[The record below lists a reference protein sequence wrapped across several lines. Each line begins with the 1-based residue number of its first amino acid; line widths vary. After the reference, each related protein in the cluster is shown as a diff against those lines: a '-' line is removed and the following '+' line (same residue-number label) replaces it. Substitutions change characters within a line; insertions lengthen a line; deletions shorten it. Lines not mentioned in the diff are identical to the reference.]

1 MIGVGATVG
10 NYQVLQKIGSGA
22 MGNVFL
28 AHHPVIGK
36 RVALKVIHPELA
48 SNEEM
53 IARFFNEARAVTQ
66 IGHENIVDVQDF
78 GQTPDGDSF
87 IVMELLEGFSLG
99 DKLKHE
105 GALSIPRATHIA
117 LQLAD
122 GLSAAH
128 ARGIIHRDLKPD
140 NIFLIPRGGDP
151 DFVKILDF
159 GLAKLSGPSQA
170 MSHQTK
176 TGSLLGT
183 PHYMAPE
190 QAENVKKVDH
200 RADVYSLGCILFQM
214 LTGRVPFPGEGFGE
228 VLVRHVR
235 EPPPLPSRLNP
246 AVPPALEK
254 IVLHAL
260 AKKPDFR
267 FASMDEFRAALRDP
281 ERFAQTL
288 DGQGGIKL
296 TPDAG
301 MAAVGVAGMGAAAGG
316 AAAAVGALPAAVA
329 AGAVERRADDA
340 GAAGARSGGDRA
352 RAGRRG
358 AEGSATRRPRR
369 RRRADPI
376 RSAWLQPRPA
386 KDTVAEAVR
395 PRRKSRAPLWAARS
409 SRWRRSPARGGWWLR
424 RRARGHVAVTV
435 TTDPAGAAVY
445 DGERLVGAAPVVV
458 KVPRGAEPHTIAV
471 KKDGYLTAQRVVTG
485 ARDRA
490 LALRLAPSPVE
501 DKDEPPP
508 PVPPGDPA
516 RARAGC
522 AGAGRR
528 RRAAG
533 QAAPPKAAAPRKHHA
548 QAEEGRHADSHAI
561 LLVLWQIPR
570 RVDGRKH
577 AKAEARIGTPRLLV
591 RRPVRPR
598 QAARALRG
606 VAPRAARRGR
616 GARRALRRLSRHAGR
631 RPRARR
637 RSRICWW
644 RWRRRCR
651 ASWRGCSA
659 SRTSGTSCAAH
670 RGRAARVPLQG
681 RVRQA
686 ARAQA
691 QARRVHARRAATRC
705 SRGSACS
712 ASRPTTSARWRWP
725 SSACSTKRRS

>member
-1 MIGVGATVG
+1 VIGVGASVG
-10 NYQVLQKIGSGA
+10 NYQVLQKIGAGA

-87 IVMELLEGFSLG
+87 IVMELLEGSSLG

-105 GALSIPRATHIA
+105 GALSVPRATHIA

-260 AKKPDFR
+260 AKKPEFR
-267 FASMDEFRAALRDP
+267 FASMDEFRGALRDP
-281 ERFAQTL
+281 ERFSQTL

-296 TPDAG
+296 TPDGG
-301 MAAVGVAGMGAAAGG
+301 MAAVGVAGMGPPPEAPPSPSGRFPQQSPR
-316 AAAAVGALPAAVA
+316 ALSSDAPTMLAQPAPDPAAIARAQAEAQRGRHEAATAPTPQRPDSQRRPDPQRIVA
-329 AGAVERRADDA
+329 A
-340 GAAGARSGGDRA
+340 
-352 RAGRRG
+352 
-358 AEGSATRRPRR
+358 
-369 RRRADPI
+369 
-376 RSAWLQPRPA
+376 RPA
-386 KDTVAEAVR
+386 KATVAEAVR
-395 PRRKSRAPLWAARS
+395 PRRKSRAPLYAALGVLVVVAGGAA
-409 SRWRRSPARGGWWLR
+409 WYFVAGPGRG
-424 RRARGHVAVTV
+424 GHVAVTV
-435 TTDPAGAAVY
+435 TTEPAGATVF
-445 DGERLVGAAPVVV
+445 DGERLVGATPIVVQL
-458 KVPRGAEPHTIAV
+458 PRDGAPHTLIV
-471 KKDGYLTAQRVVTG
+471 KRDGYLTAERVVSG
-485 ARDRA
+485 KDDRA
-490 LALRLAPSPVE
+490 LKLRLTPKPVE
-501 DKDEPPP
+501 EPEEPPP
-508 PVPPGDPA
+508 PAPPPKPVA
-516 RARAGC
+516 VATPP
-522 AGAGRR
+522 
-528 RRAAG
+528 
-533 QAAPPKAAAPRKHHA
+533 PPKAVAKAAAKAEPPKPVAPKKHHA
-548 QAEEGRHADSHAI
+548 RPPKEDTLI
-561 LLVLWQIPR
+561 L
-570 RVDGRKH
+570 
-577 AKAEARIGTPRLLV
+577 TP
-591 RRPVRPR
+591 
-598 QAARALRG
+598 
-606 VAPRAARRGR
+606 
-616 GARRALRRLSRHAGR
+616 SF
-631 RPRARR
+631 
-637 RSRICWW
+637 
-644 RWRRRCR
+644 
-651 ASWRGCSA
+651 
-659 SRTSGTSCAAH
+659 
-670 RGRAARVPLQG
+670 
-681 RVRQA
+681 
-686 ARAQA
+686 
-691 QARRVHARRAATRC
+691 
-705 SRGSACS
+705 
-712 ASRPTTSARWRWP
+712 
-725 SSACSTKRRS
+725 

>member
-1 MIGVGATVG
+1 MIGIGASVG

-87 IVMELLEGFSLG
+87 IVMELLEGVSLG

-159 GLAKLSGPSQA
+159 GLAKLSGPSQV

-246 AVPPALEK
+246 SVPPALEK

-260 AKKPDFR
+260 AKKPEFR

-288 DGQGGIKL
+288 DGHGGIKL
-296 TPDAG
+296 TPDGG
-301 MAAVGVAGMGAAAGG
+301 MPAVGLAGMGPPPDAPPSPSGRFPAQSPRAISNDAPTMIAQPAPDPAAIARAQAEAQRQRHEATTAPTPRRPDPQRMVTPRPTRATVAHGARPERKANPAMFVALALIAVIVGG
-316 AAAAVGALPAAVA
+316 AGWYFI
-329 AGAVERRADDA
+329 AGP
-340 GAAGARSGGDRA
+340 G
-352 RAGRRG
+352 
-358 AEGSATRRPRR
+358 
-369 RRRADPI
+369 
-376 RSAWLQPRPA
+376 
-386 KDTVAEAVR
+386 
-395 PRRKSRAPLWAARS
+395 
-409 SRWRRSPARGGWWLR
+409 RGG
-424 RRARGHVAVTV
+424 HIAVTV
-435 TTDPAGAAVY
+435 TTDPAGAEVY
-445 DGERLVGAAPVVV
+445 DGDRLVGNAPVVV
-458 KVPRGAEPHTIAV
+458 KLPRDGEAHPILV

-485 ARDRA
+485 KDDQA
-490 LALRLAPSPVE
+490 LKLRLTPKPVAE
-501 DKDEPPP
+501 PEEPPP
-508 PVPPGDPA
+508 PPPQKPVAVAVTPPPPA
-516 RARAGC
+516 
-522 AGAGRR
+522 
-528 RRAAG
+528 
-533 QAAPPKAAAPRKHHA
+533 PKSEAPRAQTPKKHHA
-548 QAEEGRHADSHAI
+548 RPKKEDTLI
-561 LLVLWQIPR
+561 L
-570 RVDGRKH
+570 
-577 AKAEARIGTPRLLV
+577 TP
-591 RRPVRPR
+591 
-598 QAARALRG
+598 
-606 VAPRAARRGR
+606 
-616 GARRALRRLSRHAGR
+616 SF
-631 RPRARR
+631 
-637 RSRICWW
+637 
-644 RWRRRCR
+644 
-651 ASWRGCSA
+651 
-659 SRTSGTSCAAH
+659 
-670 RGRAARVPLQG
+670 
-681 RVRQA
+681 
-686 ARAQA
+686 
-691 QARRVHARRAATRC
+691 
-705 SRGSACS
+705 
-712 ASRPTTSARWRWP
+712 
-725 SSACSTKRRS
+725 

>member
-1 MIGVGATVG
+1 VIGVGATVG

-99 DKLKHE
+99 DRLKHE
-105 GALSIPRATHIA
+105 GSLSVPRATHIA

-246 AVPPALEK
+246 AVPPAIEK

-267 FASMDEFRAALRDP
+267 FASMDDFRSALRDP
-281 ERFAQTL
+281 ERFSQTL
-288 DGQGGIKL
+288 DGQAGTL
-296 TPDAG
+296 TPDSG
-301 MAAVGVAGMGAAAGG
+301 MAAVGVAGMGPPPPAPPPPGPG
-316 AAAAVGALPAAVA
+316 QSGRVQSPRAVSNEAPTMLAQQAPDPAAI
-329 AGAVERRADDA
+329 E
-340 GAAGARSGGDRA
+340 RA
-352 RAGRRG
+352 RAEAQKKRH
-358 AEGSATRRPRR
+358 EATTAPTPQKADAQRRP
-369 RRRADPI
+369 DPQ
-376 RSAWLQPRPA
+376 RVVSARPQKA
-386 KDTVAEAVR
+386 TVAEPLR
-395 PRRKSRAPLWAARS
+395 PARHSRAPLIALLVVGAVALGAGGWYFLAG
-409 SRWRRSPARGGWWLR
+409 PGRGGN
-424 RRARGHVAVTV
+424 VAVTV
-435 TTDPAGAAVY
+435 TTEPTGAEVY
-445 DGERLVGAAPVVV
+445 DGDQLVGTAPIVV
-458 KVPRGAEPHTIAV
+458 KVVRGSEPHTILV
-471 KKDGYLTAQRVVTG
+471 KKEGYLSAQRVVG
-485 ARDRA
+485 SKEDRA
-490 LALRLAPSPVE
+490 LTLKLSAKPVE
-501 DKDEPPP
+501 EKEEPPP
-508 PVPPGDPA
+508 PPPPA
-516 RARAGC
+516 PPPKPVAIATPPP
-522 AGAGRR
+522 APAPEP
-528 RRAAG
+528 AK
-533 QAAPPKAAAPRKHHA
+533 AAPAPKKHHPKPKK
-548 QAEEGRHADSHAI
+548 EDTLI
-561 LLVLWQIPR
+561 L
-570 RVDGRKH
+570 
-577 AKAEARIGTPRLLV
+577 TP
-591 RRPVRPR
+591 
-598 QAARALRG
+598 
-606 VAPRAARRGR
+606 
-616 GARRALRRLSRHAGR
+616 SF
-631 RPRARR
+631 
-637 RSRICWW
+637 
-644 RWRRRCR
+644 
-651 ASWRGCSA
+651 
-659 SRTSGTSCAAH
+659 
-670 RGRAARVPLQG
+670 
-681 RVRQA
+681 
-686 ARAQA
+686 
-691 QARRVHARRAATRC
+691 
-705 SRGSACS
+705 
-712 ASRPTTSARWRWP
+712 
-725 SSACSTKRRS
+725 

>member
-1 MIGVGATVG
+1 MIAVGATVG

-99 DKLKHE
+99 DRIKSE
-105 GALSIPRATHIA
+105 GTLSIPRATHIA

-122 GLSAAH
+122 GLAAAH

-200 RADVYSLGCILFQM
+200 RADIYSLGCIVFQM

-267 FASMDEFRAALRDP
+267 FASMEDFRAALRDP

-288 DGQGGIKL
+288 DGHNRL
-296 TPDAG
+296 TPDSG
-301 MAAVGVAGMGAAAGG
+301 MAAVGLAGMGPPPAAPPGPSASPSGRFPPQSPRVSNE
-316 AAAAVGALPAAVA
+316 APTMLAQSAPDPAAVA
-329 AGAVERRADDA
+329 KGKAEAE
-340 GAAGARSGGDRA
+340 AAAHKQRH
-352 RAGRRG
+352 
-358 AEGSATRRPRR
+358 EATTSPTARRP
-369 RRRADPI
+369 DPQRI
-376 RSAWLQPRPA
+376 VSPRPA
-386 KDTVAEAVR
+386 KATVAEAVR
-395 PRRKSRAPLWAARS
+395 PRRKR
-409 SRWRRSPARGGWWLR
+409 RGGMIAAVVAVAGVAGAAGWYFL
-424 RRARGHVAVTV
+424 AGPGRGGNVAVTV
-435 TTDPAGAAVY
+435 TTDPIAAEVW
-445 DGERLVGAAPVVV
+445 DGERLVGTSPVVV
-458 KVPRGAEPHTIAV
+458 KVARHGEPHTLVI
-471 KKDGYLTAQRVVTG
+471 KKDGFLTAQRVVEG
-485 ARDRA
+485 KDDQ
-490 LALRLAPSPVE
+490 ALRVRLSAKPIVE
-501 DKDEPPP
+501 KEEPPP
-508 PVPPGDPA
+508 VLAPTTPPPLPSTPPP
-516 RARAGC
+516 R
-522 AGAGRR
+522 
-528 RRAAG
+528 
-533 QAAPPKAAAPRKHHA
+533 PPKPVQVAQTPPKPVQPKAPK
-548 QAEEGRHADSHAI
+548 
-561 LLVLWQIPR
+561 
-570 RVDGRKH
+570 
-577 AKAEARIGTPRLLV
+577 AK
-591 RRPVRPR
+591 
-598 QAARALRG
+598 
-606 VAPRAARRGR
+606 
-616 GARRALRRLSRHAGR
+616 
-631 RPRARR
+631 RR
-637 RSRICWW
+637 RSTTRS
-644 RWRRRCR
+644 RRRK
-651 ASWRGCSA
+651 
-659 SRTSGTSCAAH
+659 
-670 RGRAARVPLQG
+670 
-681 RVRQA
+681 
-686 ARAQA
+686 
-691 QARRVHARRAATRC
+691 TR
-705 SRGSACS
+705 
-712 ASRPTTSARWRWP
+712 
-725 SSACSTKRRS
+725 

>member
-122 GLSAAH
+122 GLAAAH

-190 QAENVKKVDH
+190 QAENVKKVDN

-260 AKKPDFR
+260 AKKPEFR
-267 FASMDEFRAALRDP
+267 FASMDEFRSALRDP
-281 ERFAQTL
+281 ERFSQTL

-296 TPDAG
+296 TPDGG
-301 MAAVGVAGMGAAAGG
+301 MEAVGLAGMGPP
-316 AAAAVGALPAAVA
+316 PAAPPPPAVRAVPSGPRVSNEAPTMLAQPAPDPA
-329 AGAVERRADDA
+329 AI
-340 GAAGARSGGDRA
+340 A
-352 RAGRRG
+352 RAQ
-358 AEGSATRRPRR
+358 AEAHKARHEATTAPTARRP
-369 RRRADPI
+369 DPE
-376 RSAWLQPRPA
+376 RVVQPRPA
-386 KDTVAEAVR
+386 KNTVAEAVR
-395 PRRKSRAPLWAARS
+395 PRKKGRAPLWGAVIALAAIAGAGG
-409 SRWRRSPARGGWWLR
+409 WYFIAVARGS
-424 RRARGHVAVTV
+424 VALTV
-435 TTDPAGAAVY
+435 TSDPAGAAVY
-445 DGERLVGAAPVVV
+445 DGERLVGATPIVL
-458 KVPRGAEPHTIAV
+458 KVSRAGEPHTIAV
-471 KKDGYLTAQRVVTG
+471 KKDGYLTALRVFG
-485 ARDRA
+485 GRKDQAM
-490 LALRLAPSPVE
+490 ALRLSPKPVE
-501 DKDEPPP
+501 EAQEAPPLPPPLPKPVQVAEKPPKVEPP
-508 PVPPGDPA
+508 A
-516 RARAGC
+516 
-522 AGAGRR
+522 
-528 RRAAG
+528 
-533 QAAPPKAAAPRKHHA
+533 AAPLKVQVPRKHHA
-548 QAEEGRHADSHAI
+548 RPKKEDTLI
-561 LLVLWQIPR
+561 L
-570 RVDGRKH
+570 
-577 AKAEARIGTPRLLV
+577 TP
-591 RRPVRPR
+591 
-598 QAARALRG
+598 
-606 VAPRAARRGR
+606 
-616 GARRALRRLSRHAGR
+616 SF
-631 RPRARR
+631 
-637 RSRICWW
+637 
-644 RWRRRCR
+644 
-651 ASWRGCSA
+651 
-659 SRTSGTSCAAH
+659 
-670 RGRAARVPLQG
+670 
-681 RVRQA
+681 
-686 ARAQA
+686 
-691 QARRVHARRAATRC
+691 
-705 SRGSACS
+705 
-712 ASRPTTSARWRWP
+712 
-725 SSACSTKRRS
+725 

>member
-1 MIGVGATVG
+1 MIGVGVTVG

-260 AKKPDFR
+260 AKKPEFR
-267 FASMDEFRAALRDP
+267 FASMDDFRTALRDP
-281 ERFAQTL
+281 ERFSQTL

-296 TPDAG
+296 TPDG
-301 MAAVGVAGMGAAAGG
+301 GLPAVGVAGMGPPPEAPPSPSGRFPQPSPRVSNEAPTMLAQAAPD
-316 AAAAVGALPAAVA
+316 PAAIARAREVA
-329 AGAVERRADDA
+329 AQKQRHE
-340 GAAGARSGGDRA
+340 
-352 RAGRRG
+352 
-358 AEGSATRRPRR
+358 ATTAPTARRP
-369 RRRADPI
+369 DPE
-376 RSAWLQPRPA
+376 RMVAPRPA
-386 KDTVAEAVR
+386 KATVAEAVR
-395 PRRKSRAPLWAARS
+395 PRRKSRTPLVAAIVAVAVVAGGAG
-409 SRWRRSPARGGWWLR
+409 WYFVAGPGRGGN
-424 RRARGHVAVTV
+424 VAVTV
-435 TTDPAGAAVY
+435 TTDPAGADVY

-458 KVPRGAEPHTIAV
+458 KVPRDGEAHTIVV

-485 ARDRA
+485 KEDQA
-490 LALRLAPSPVE
+490 LKLRLSARPVE
-501 DKDEPPP
+501 EKEEPPP
-508 PVPPGDPA
+508 PPP
-516 RARAGC
+516 
-522 AGAGRR
+522 
-528 RRAAG
+528 
-533 QAAPPKAAAPRKHHA
+533 PPSK
-548 QAEEGRHADSHAI
+548 
-561 LLVLWQIPR
+561 
-570 RVDGRKH
+570 
-577 AKAEARIGTPRLLV
+577 
-591 RRPVRPR
+591 PV
-598 QAARALRG
+598 A
-606 VAPRAARRGR
+606 VA
-616 GARRALRRLSRHAGR
+616 
-631 RPRARR
+631 
-637 RSRICWW
+637 
-644 RWRRRCR
+644 
-651 ASWRGCSA
+651 
-659 SRTSGTSCAAH
+659 
-670 RGRAARVPLQG
+670 
-681 RVRQA
+681 
-686 ARAQA
+686 
-691 QARRVHARRAATRC
+691 
-705 SRGSACS
+705 
-712 ASRPTTSARWRWP
+712 
-725 SSACSTKRRS
+725 

>member
-28 AHHPVIGK
+28 AQHPVIGK

-66 IGHENIVDVQDF
+66 IGHDNIVDVQDF

-260 AKKPDFR
+260 AKKPEFR

-288 DGQGGIKL
+288 DGQGGLKL
-296 TPDAG
+296 TPDNG
-301 MAAVGVAGMGAAAGG
+301 IAAVGVAGMGPPPDAPPSPSGRFPQQSPRALSNDAPTMLAQPAPDAAAIARAQAEAQKQRHEATTAPTPRRPDPERVVQARPARSTVASPLRANASLAVPRKRGPLIAVVAALAAVVVGG
-316 AAAAVGALPAAVA
+316 AAWFFVA
-329 AGAVERRADDA
+329 G
-340 GAAGARSGGDRA
+340 
-352 RAGRRG
+352 
-358 AEGSATRRPRR
+358 P
-369 RRRADPI
+369 
-376 RSAWLQPRPA
+376 
-386 KDTVAEAVR
+386 
-395 PRRKSRAPLWAARS
+395 
-409 SRWRRSPARGGWWLR
+409 
-424 RRARGHVAVTV
+424 GHKGNVAVTV
-435 TTDPAGAAVY
+435 TTDPAGAEVY
-445 DGERLVGAAPVVV
+445 DGETLVGAAPVVV
-458 KVPRGAEPHTIAV
+458 KVARDGEPHTIVV
-471 KKDGYLTAQRVVTG
+471 KKDGYLTAQRVVG
-485 ARDRA
+485 GKDDQA
-490 LALRLAPSPVE
+490 LKLRLTPKPVE
-501 DKDEPPP
+501 EKEEPLPPP
-508 PVPPGDPA
+508 TPPKPVTV
-516 RARAGC
+516 
-522 AGAGRR
+522 
-528 RRAAG
+528 AAT
-533 QAAPPKAAAPRKHHA
+533 PPKAESPKPQAPKQHH
-548 QAEEGRHADSHAI
+548 
-561 LLVLWQIPR
+561 
-570 RVDGRKH
+570 
-577 AKAEARIGTPRLLV
+577 
-591 RRPVRPR
+591 
-598 QAARALRG
+598 
-606 VAPRAARRGR
+606 
-616 GARRALRRLSRHAGR
+616 
-631 RPRARR
+631 
-637 RSRICWW
+637 
-644 RWRRRCR
+644 
-651 ASWRGCSA
+651 
-659 SRTSGTSCAAH
+659 
-670 RGRAARVPLQG
+670 
-681 RVRQA
+681 
-686 ARAQA
+686 
-691 QARRVHARRAATRC
+691 
-705 SRGSACS
+705 
-712 ASRPTTSARWRWP
+712 SRPPKPKKEDTLILTP
-725 SSACSTKRRS
+725 SF

>member
-10 NYQVLQKIGSGA
+10 NYEVLQKIGSGA

-78 GQTPDGDSF
+78 GQTPDGDNF

-99 DKLKHE
+99 DRIKSE

-122 GLSAAH
+122 GLAAAH

-214 LTGRVPFPGEGFGE
+214 VTGRVPFPGEGFGE

-267 FASMDEFRAALRDP
+267 FASMEDFRAALRDP

-288 DGQGGIKL
+288 DGHDKL
-296 TPDAG
+296 TPDTG
-301 MAAVGVAGMGAAAGG
+301 MAAVGLAGMGPP
-316 AAAAVGALPAAVA
+316 PAAPPGPSTPPSGRFPPQSPRVSNEAPTMLAEAPDPVA
-329 AGAVERRADDA
+329 IAKAKAEADAKAQKERH
-340 GAAGARSGGDRA
+340 
-352 RAGRRG
+352 
-358 AEGSATRRPRR
+358 EATTAPTARRP
-369 RRRADPI
+369 DPERI
-376 RSAWLQPRPA
+376 VAPRPA
-386 KDTVAEAVR
+386 KATVAQAVR
-395 PRRKSRAPLWAARS
+395 PRRKSRGGVIAAAVVVAGLAGAAG
-409 SRWRRSPARGGWWLR
+409 WYFLVGPGRGGN
-424 RRARGHVAVTV
+424 VAVTV
-435 TTDPAGAAVY
+435 TTDPTGAEVW
-445 DGERLVGAAPVVV
+445 DGGRLVGMAPVVV
-458 KVPRGAEPHTIAV
+458 KVARNGEPHTLAI
-471 KKDGYLTAQRVVTG
+471 KKDGYLTAQRVVQSK
-485 ARDRA
+485 DDQA
-490 LALRLAPSPVE
+490 LKVRLSAKPVVE
-501 DKDEPPP
+501 KDEPPP
-508 PVPPGDPA
+508 PAPTPPPTVTPPPA
-516 RARAGC
+516 PTPPAPVKVAESPPKPRPPKAETAKKHH
-522 AGAGRR
+522 
-528 RRAAG
+528 
-533 QAAPPKAAAPRKHHA
+533 APPKK
-548 QAEEGRHADSHAI
+548 EDTLI
-561 LLVLWQIPR
+561 L
-570 RVDGRKH
+570 
-577 AKAEARIGTPRLLV
+577 TP
-591 RRPVRPR
+591 
-598 QAARALRG
+598 
-606 VAPRAARRGR
+606 
-616 GARRALRRLSRHAGR
+616 SF
-631 RPRARR
+631 
-637 RSRICWW
+637 
-644 RWRRRCR
+644 
-651 ASWRGCSA
+651 
-659 SRTSGTSCAAH
+659 
-670 RGRAARVPLQG
+670 
-681 RVRQA
+681 
-686 ARAQA
+686 
-691 QARRVHARRAATRC
+691 
-705 SRGSACS
+705 
-712 ASRPTTSARWRWP
+712 
-725 SSACSTKRRS
+725 